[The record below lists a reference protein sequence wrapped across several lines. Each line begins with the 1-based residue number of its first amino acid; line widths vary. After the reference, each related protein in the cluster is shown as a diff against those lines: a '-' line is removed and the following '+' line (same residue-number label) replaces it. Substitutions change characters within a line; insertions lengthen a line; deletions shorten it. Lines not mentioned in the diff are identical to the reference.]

1 MSSNKVVR
9 WIGKEVFSLIQR
21 FIELGEG
28 YGDIFELCELARV
41 NKNRIHGA
49 FIFTSKKDAT
59 VIYSVAIA
67 LKPVNSANFFPIYI
81 CREGIVNV
89 QPEPKRVTT
98 FKETLEELQINPIQM
113 DIKHSS
119 TFADKNLF
127 YQYIIGVLRLNHLIP
142 PLQ

>member
-41 NKNRIHGA
+41 NKNRIHHA
-49 FIFTSKKDAT
+49 FIFTSKNGEKEYCS
-59 VIYSVAIA
+59 IAIA

-81 CREGIVNV
+81 CREGIANT
-89 QPEPKRVTT
+89 QPETKRLTS
-98 FKETLEELQINPIQM
+98 FKDTLNELQIKPIQI
-113 DIKHSS
+113 DLKHSS
-119 TFADKNLF
+119 TFVDTQLY
-127 YQYIIGVLRLNHLIP
+127 YQYIIGILRLNHLVP